1 MDRREERRDCPTSV
15 VERYAENFHE
25 NFSAEMPIKYAPMKK
40 FHLMKVARRRK
51 SALKIFHTSA
61 VRQKTKK
68 AKGKSERR
76 EWGEGR
82 DAHNEG
88 FCQRRQQDMTRLR
101 TVCRP

>member
-1 MDRREERRDCPTSV
+1 
-15 VERYAENFHE
+15 
-25 NFSAEMPIKYAPMKK
+25 MKK
-40 FHLMKVARRRK
+40 FHLMKVASKRK

-68 AKGKSERR
+68 AKGEIR
-76 EWGEGR
+76 G
-82 DAHNEG
+82 DAHSEG